1 MAYNRFHKPIE
12 RYVPIPFQELMTV
25 GKELNAQR
33 EKAEK
38 DLTDYIKNA
47 NEFTSLLSKDVD
59 TYNQVAFNNQIKQY
73 INQAAANPSVMKDA
87 AWRSGM
93 RAAMNAVDYG
103 MLNKLKSSAESAKA
117 YDVIAKKLAME
128 GKLPPGWEPDYFNTY
143 STAESGVFNATP
155 LPYQTKTDIV
165 KPYLDNLKDSYL
177 GTEDGY
183 DYYGVDAATIANQL
197 KVFESDI
204 LNNPSNQRE
213 IQRYVQRGMS
223 LEDATDF
230 VLRQV
235 NTAGL
240 EFMRSTRTIN
250 PIHEI
255 DKKAEA
261 AARKAGIG
269 KYGNNTFLFTQSM
282 TADGN
287 LKASNAANYYLQELH
302 KDKFETIQ
310 AGMDKNATP
319 EQKAAAE
326 KAKQELQEIRKNTTD
341 AEVRGYLFTG
351 KTGKELKEIKE
362 KANAEK
368 KPYYLSTSEALE
380 GTNLMFQVYP
390 SVLGGD
396 ANNKLNN
403 SIQGVSDD
411 YENGKRVIYGQN
423 NLQLAPVAMANVAGV
438 DIDPNSPLVA
448 INDALRSGKLG
459 KIKITGS
466 GGTMSFPTSDRSNS
480 INYGYNNAS
489 ISEKELLNS
498 NIFQDLLTDE
508 ERKKLTEGGLTKK
521 RAKELEKERL
531 RERLSGIGVKIEEL
545 HPAQQTIVEKKSG
558 TDNDSGTKKSTV
570 STTVQEP
577 EITYNFLVM
586 YSLPSTHGGVAAEI
600 LNTDMA
606 LFGKSKETVGKEHI
620 YNFIMSNH

>member
-59 TYNQVAFNNQIKQY
+59 TYNQVAFNDQIKQY

-93 RAAMNAVDYG
+93 HAAMNAVEYG

-117 YDVIAKKLAME
+117 YDAIAKKLAME
-128 GKLPPGWEPDYFNTY
+128 GKLPPNWEPDYFNNY

-155 LPYQTKTDIV
+155 LPYQSKTDIV

-177 GTEDGY
+177 GTVNGY
-183 DYYGVDAATIANQL
+183 DYYGVNAETIANQL
-197 KVFESDI
+197 KIFESDI

-213 IQRYVQRGMS
+213 IQRYVKRGMS
-223 LEDATDF
+223 LKDATDF
-230 VLRQV
+230 VLNQV

-240 EFMRSTRTIN
+240 EFVRANRTIN
-250 PIHEI
+250 PIYEI

-261 AARKAGIG
+261 AAKKAGLAG
-269 KYGNNTFLFTQSM
+269 YNPNGVYLFTQSM

-287 LKASNAANYYLQELH
+287 LKAFNYANKYFQMKYPE
-302 KDKFETIQ
+302 KYEAIEIGSRPD
-310 AGMDKNATP
+310 ATT

-326 KAKQELQEIRKNTTD
+326 KAKKELQEARKNTTD
-341 AEVRGYLFTG
+341 AQLLKSLFTG
-351 KTGKELKEIKE
+351 RDDFKPTDELTTLD
-362 KANAEK
+362 AVV
-368 KPYYLSTSEALE
+368 
-380 GTNLMFQVYP
+380 GTNEVFAEHA

-403 SIQGVSDD
+403 NIQGISDD
-411 YENGKRVIYGQN
+411 YEDGKRVIYGQN
-423 NLQLAPVAMANVAGV
+423 NLELAPIAMANITGV
-438 DIDPNSPLVA
+438 QIDPQSILHV
-448 INDALRSGKLG
+448 INDALTSGKFG
-459 KIKITGS
+459 KIKIAGA
-466 GGTMSFPTSDRSNS
+466 GGTISFPNASRTNS
-480 INYGYNNAS
+480 TNYGYNNVLIDEKAL
-489 ISEKELLNS
+489 IDANIFENLLDNKEREELRTTKKEKRKKELLN
-498 NIFQDLLTDE
+498 
-508 ERKKLTEGGLTKK
+508 
-521 RAKELEKERL
+521 LEKARL
-531 RERLSGIGVKIEEL
+531 RAALSGIGVKITETT
-545 HPAQQTIVEKKSG
+545 PGTQTK
-558 TDNDSGTKKSTV
+558 TKKGSSEATTSETT
-570 STTVQEP
+570 STTVKEP
-577 EITYNFLVM
+577 VITYSFPVT
-586 YSLPSTHGGVAAEI
+586 YSLPSTHGGVGAEI

-606 LFGKSKETVGKEHI
+606 LIGKSKERVGKEHV
-620 YNFIMSNH
+620 YNFILSNL

>member
-73 INQAAANPSVMKDA
+73 INQAATNPSVMKDA

-93 RAAMNAVDYG
+93 HAAMNAVDYG

-117 YDVIAKKLAME
+117 YDAIAKKLAME
-128 GKLPPGWEPDYFNTY
+128 GKLPPNWEPDYFNTY

-155 LPYQTKTDIV
+155 LPYQSKTDIV

-177 GTEDGY
+177 GTVDGY
-183 DYYGVDAATIANQL
+183 DYFGVNAETIAKQL
-197 KVFESDI
+197 KIFESDI

-223 LEDATDF
+223 LKDATDF
-230 VLRQV
+230 VLNQV

-250 PIHEI
+250 PIYEI

-261 AARKAGIG
+261 AAKKAGLG
-269 KYGNNTFLFTQSM
+269 DYNSNGVYLFTQSM

-287 LKASNAANYYLQELH
+287 LKAFNYANKYFQMKYPE
-302 KDKFETIQ
+302 KYEAIEIGSGPD
-310 AGMDKNATP
+310 ATT

-326 KAKQELQEIRKNTTD
+326 KAKQELQEARKNTTD
-341 AEVRGYLFTG
+341 AQLLRGLFTG
-351 KTGKELKEIKE
+351 REDFK
-362 KANAEK
+362 
-368 KPYYLSTSEALE
+368 STDTLTTRDAIE
-380 GTNLMFQVYP
+380 GTNEVFAEHA

-403 SIQGVSDD
+403 SIQGISDD
-411 YENGKRVIYGQN
+411 YEDGKRVIYGQN
-423 NLQLAPVAMANVAGV
+423 NLELAPIAMANITGV
-438 DIDPNSPLVA
+438 QIDPQSILHT
-448 INDALRSGKLG
+448 INDALASGKFG
-459 KIKITGS
+459 KIKIAGA
-466 GGTMSFPTSDRSNS
+466 GGTISFPNASRTNS
-480 INYGYNNAS
+480 TNYGYNNVLIDEKAL
-489 ISEKELLNS
+489 IDANIFENLLDAKEREELQTTKKKNRQKELK
-498 NIFQDLLTDE
+498 D
-508 ERKKLTEGGLTKK
+508 
-521 RAKELEKERL
+521 LEKARL
-531 RERLSGIGVKIEEL
+531 RAALSGIGVKITETT
-545 HPAQQTIVEKKSG
+545 PGTQTK
-558 TDNDSGTKKSTV
+558 TKKGNNEATTSETT
-570 STTVQEP
+570 STTVKEP
-577 EITYNFLVM
+577 VITYSFPVT
-586 YSLPSTHGGVAAEI
+586 YSLPSTHGGVGAEI

-606 LFGKSKETVGKEHI
+606 LIGKSKERVGKEHV
-620 YNFIMSNH
+620 YNFILSNL